1 MVEQIA
7 MELLIEKRRARRW
20 TIFFR
25 IFWLAIILIIFFRA
39 YSYHSYYVTN
49 DFTAVIDLNEIIDKN
64 HDSANKLIAGLEAA
78 YRHPN
83 TKGIIIRANSPG
95 GAPVQAGIAFDE
107 IKRLKQQHPNIPLYT
122 VVEDICTSGCYYIA
136 CATDKIYVDKA
147 SIVGSIGVRSEG
159 FGFVGSMKKL
169 GIERRLYTAG
179 DNKAMS
185 DPFSPNNP
193 THQLIL
199 QSLINRIHQ
208 QFIQVVKTGRGHRL
222 KNHPGLFSGQIYLGE
237 EAYQLGLADGLSNAR
252 MIAENVI
259 KAKTLENFTIE
270 ESLVN
275 HLKKNLGNSGVS
287 TKILLLQKIL
297 AIIPIQLL

>member
-7 MELLIEKRRARRW
+7 MELLIEKRRTRRW

-25 IFWLAIILIIFFRA
+25 IFWLAIILVIFFRA
-39 YSYHSYYVTN
+39 YLYHSYYTTN

-78 YRHPN
+78 YQNPN

-95 GAPVQAGIAFDE
+95 GSPVQAGIAFDE
-107 IKRLKQQHPNIPLYT
+107 IKRLKRQYPNIPLYT
-122 VVEDICTSGCYYIA
+122 VVEDICASGCYYIA

-159 FGFVGSMKKL
+159 FGFVDSIKKL
-169 GIERRLYTAG
+169 GIERRLYAAG
-179 DNKAMS
+179 GNKAMG
-185 DPFSPNNP
+185 DPFLPNNP

-208 QFIQVVKTGRGHRL
+208 QFIQVVKAGRGHRL

-252 MIAENVI
+252 IIAENVI
-259 KAKTLENFTIE
+259 KAKALKNFTIE

-275 HLKKNLGNSGVS
+275 QLKKNLGGVGVS
-287 TKILLLQKIL
+287 QNNLLLQNL
-297 AIIPIQLL
+297 LNII